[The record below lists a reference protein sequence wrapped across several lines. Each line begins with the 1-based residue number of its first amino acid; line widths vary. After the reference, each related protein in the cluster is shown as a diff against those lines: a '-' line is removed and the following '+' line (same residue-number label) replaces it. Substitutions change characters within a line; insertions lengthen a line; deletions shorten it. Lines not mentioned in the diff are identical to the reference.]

1 MKRFKSIALLLVLIF
16 PFCSSCDN
24 QVEYGSYEDN
34 SQVGIITSDII
45 ASFELAEKNIYD
57 MVPVPDDKPLGP
69 DPDVNKCAC
78 KGTGRIVHGDGHVTK
93 CPFHLTELLIRNYED
108 QEKGDKNER

>member
-1 MKRFKSIALLLVLIF
+1 MIVLLVLLS
-16 PFCSSCDN
+16 PLLASCQN
-24 QVEYGSYEDN
+24 ETEYGSYGNN
-34 SQVGIITSDII
+34 SEVGSITSDVVD
-45 ASFELAEKNIYD
+45 SFESAEKEIYNT
-57 MVPVPDDKPLGP
+57 VPVPDDKPLGP